1 MESIRVEGEKGMLKR
16 VLGIVFSLVLSACLT
31 GASAGVTVFAQSQE
45 AARAREV
52 RTSQAAEVTITL
64 NEQFFNSLLDVIFTR
79 LKAPSFPLS
88 IAKAEPIRNR
98 PIMGEGKATVASLA
112 HATLRPGA
120 CSSVVT
126 LEREMHGV
134 RTAVRFENGRVVAPL
149 AFSGS
154 YSVALLGCIN
164 FQGWAD
170 TVLKLE
176 FDRERQLLSARVT
189 VVDIHLSNIPSL
201 ASGVIIGLVQ
211 SSIDRRINPVEIL
224 QAAQIS
230 PRVSI
235 AVSGGALRLRATE
248 IRPEIVPGALSLHI
262 FYEFTKAD

>member
-1 MESIRVEGEKGMLKR
+1 MHKR
-16 VLGIVFSLVLSACLT
+16 LLGLGFSFVLIAGIT
-31 GASAGVTVFAQSQE
+31 GHSFNATLFAQSQE

-88 IAKAEPIRNR
+88 ITKAEPEKNR
-98 PIMGEGKATVASLA
+98 QSPGDEKMRVARLS
-112 HATLRPGA
+112 HAGLKPGA
-120 CSSVVT
+120 CASVVT
-126 LEREMHGV
+126 LEREMNGV
-134 RTAVRFENGRVVAPL
+134 KTAVRFENGRVVAPL

-154 YSVALLGCIN
+154 YSVALIGCIN

-170 TVLKLE
+170 TILKLD
-176 FDRERQLLSARVT
+176 FDRERQVLSARVT
-189 VVDIHLSNIPSL
+189 VADIHLSNIPSL
-201 ASGVIIGLVQ
+201 ASGVVVGLVQ

-248 IRPEIVPGALSLHI
+248 IRPEVVPGALSLHI
-262 FYEFTKAD
+262 FYEFLKAD

>member
-1 MESIRVEGEKGMLKR
+1 MSKR
-16 VLGIVFSLVLSACLT
+16 ALVIVLSFIFVN
-31 GASAGVTVFAQSQE
+31 GVAGSGFNAAVFAQAQGTS
-45 AARAREV
+45 RAREV
-52 RTSQAAEVTITL
+52 RTSPAEVTVTL

-88 IAKAEPIRNR
+88 INQAEPKKNR
-98 PIMGEGKATVASLA
+98 PAWAAWGKPAASLS
-112 HATLRPGA
+112 HSSLKPGA
-120 CSSVVT
+120 CDSLVT
-126 LEREMHGV
+126 LEREINGV
-134 RTAVRFENGRVVAPL
+134 KTAVRFENGKVVAPL

-154 YSVALLGCIN
+154 YSVALIGCIN

-170 TVLKLE
+170 TVINLS
-176 FDRERQLLSARVT
+176 FDRERQVLSARVT

-201 ASGVIIGLVQ
+201 ASGAIVGLVQ

-230 PRVSI
+230 PRVPI

-248 IRPEIVPGALSLHI
+248 IRPEVTPGALSLHI
-262 FYEFTKAD
+262 FYEFTAGD